1 MILKKTDLHRDVVKH
16 AAGLELFQTACG
28 GDACKTQ
35 TLLSAS
41 NVQSYINYT
50 DVKGRTPLYK
60 AASQGDTL
68 IVAQLIAAHSNVEFT
83 RLLIE
88 AHCNVDHALKT
99 IGAPK
104 PLHVAAV
111 EGHADVIKQLIA
123 ARCYGNVDPQ
133 TKIGHTPLHLAAGYG
148 HVAVT
153 KQLIAARCRVDIQD
167 KDGCTPFFIAA
178 QQGHADIVEQLINAR
193 CKIDLASTSRLTE
206 KARGHTRIMTMIQKG
221 LNGHNFFG
229 KDTGSYEIDTRLSSR
244 PESPHVDSPFIL
256 LGRRLSSPSFP
267 FCECLAVYSKPSVS
281 TMLTH
286 VLFLRV
292 RSSFF
297 G

>member
-1 MILKKTDLHRDVVKH
+1 MKLAATSVDHVLKK
-16 AAGLELFQTACG
+16 
-28 GDACKTQ
+28 
-35 TLLSAS
+35 
-41 NVQSYINYT
+41 N
-50 DVKGRTPLYK
+50 
-60 AASQGDTL
+60 
-68 IVAQLIAAHSNVEFT
+68 
-83 RLLIE
+83 
-88 AHCNVDHALKT
+88 
-99 IGAPK
+99 GAT

-123 ARCYGNVDPQ
+123 ARCNVDPQ
-133 TKIGHTPLHLAAGYG
+133 AKIGHTPLHCAAGYG
-148 HVAVT
+148 HAVVT

-256 LGRRLSSPSFP
+256 LGRCLSFP
-267 FCECLAVYSKPSVS
+267 CISI
-281 TMLTH
+281 
-286 VLFLRV
+286 LRMPEN
-292 RSSFF
+292 
-297 G
+297 